1 MIVGPLERFDFLVEL
16 ELDACGGI
24 SHLTSLAQSS
34 SVYVACSLVATE
46 GVLEVVL
53 EVEDLEEE
61 EMVMVVEAVRLGAKE
76 DLFE

>member
-46 GVLEVVL
+46 GVLE
-53 EVEDLEEE
+53 EE

>member
-46 GVLEVVL
+46 GVLEEGV
-53 EVEDLEEE
+53 LEEE